1 MLFSRRTKR
10 KTTEA
15 TPVHYPPTGTAIH
28 SSPPLS
34 SSPPP
39 YSAHY
44 SQSAYQ
50 LPLGTPPPPPRRPPG
65 IPALP
70 AVPVP
75 APLRLRRTSPQSVT
89 PVYQQPSVHQ
99 REWSS
104 SLDLP
109 SAPVSGVPSIP
120 PISDQ
125 TTGHSNVTVHD
136 KVADKFGHII
146 SLIDEEAFGGES
158 ELLIT
163 LPQAPDP
170 VFDQSCIR
178 GGNDDLILDRAL
190 LPSRTK
196 PKPGKQT
203 NVFSKLDSYLNSR
216 LPNSLPPLRVYLP
229 TYPLLCLA
237 AKYSASAYQLPSSA
251 GERKDFVSANTH
263 TRAKAMVIKSVPI
276 DDKKTIVFAIRGTS
290 MLSLHDWGINLSTQP
305 VSPAGFLD
313 DAGNLCHS
321 GFLKV
326 AKAMVGPIAIR
337 LRQLLQENPSR
348 SACSLLLTG
357 HSAGGAV
364 AALLYSHML
373 SSTVSSELSV
383 LTGCFKR
390 VHCVT
395 FGAPPVSLLPLQK
408 PDRAQARL
416 RKCIFFSL
424 MNEGDPVVRAE
435 KAYVRSLID
444 LLACPNPHRA
454 DQCHKC
460 SYIGTTVGVLQAS
473 MSKLDLSL
481 KPNPKKNDRTG
492 RSYPHHHGKQKFWW
506 DVPTAILSN
515 AGRLIVL
522 RVPKGRQG
530 KKAEE
535 DAVTANIVS
544 DEQLRK
550 VIFGDPLMHSMGLYQ
565 ERVEALAVRAVTGR
579 LLD

>member
-1 MLFSRRTKR
+1 MFFSRRRKN

-15 TPVHYPPTGTAIH
+15 APVHYPP
-28 SSPPLS
+28 
-34 SSPPP
+34 
-39 YSAHY
+39 
-44 SQSAYQ
+44 
-50 LPLGTPPPPPRRPPG
+50 
-65 IPALP
+65 
-70 AVPVP
+70 PV
-75 APLRLRRTSPQSVT
+75 A
-89 PVYQQPSVHQ
+89 PVYQPPVVYEQPAVCQ
-99 REWSS
+99 RPWNSC
-104 SLDLP
+104 LDLP
-109 SAPVSGVPSIP
+109 TASAPCQP
-120 PISDQ
+120 PPVVDPTARYS
-125 TTGHSNVTVHD
+125 SATVHD
-136 KVADKFGHII
+136 QIADKFGHVI
-146 SLIDEEAFGGES
+146 SLIDEDAFGGES

-163 LPQAPDP
+163 IPRPDDAVP
-170 VFDQSCIR
+170 DQPLMR
-178 GGNDDLILDRAL
+178 GGGGNNEAVLDRGL
-190 LPSRTK
+190 RPSRSR

-216 LPNSLPPLRVYLP
+216 LPTSLPPLRVYLP

-237 AKYSASAYQLPSSA
+237 AKYSASAYQSPSSA
-251 GERKDFVSANTH
+251 VERKDFVSANPH
-263 TRAKAMVIKSVPI
+263 TRAKAMVIKSVAI

-326 AKAMVGPIAIR
+326 AKAMVGPIAAR
-337 LRQLLQENPSR
+337 LRQLLQEDPSR
-348 SACSLLLTG
+348 SSCSLLLTG

-373 SSTVSSELSV
+373 SSTVSSELNT

-408 PDRAQARL
+408 PETAKGRL

-454 DQCHKC
+454 DQCPKC
-460 SYIGTTVGVLQAS
+460 SYLGTPTNGSGNGSGRIPAQAS
-473 MSKLDLSL
+473 STSRLDLSL
-481 KPNPKKNDRTG
+481 KANKPLAKKQG
-492 RSYPHHHGKQKFWW
+492 RCCPHHTGKHKFWW
-506 DVPTAILSN
+506 DVPTAT
-515 AGRLIVL
+515 LIVT
-522 RVPKGRQG
+522 
-530 KKAEE
+530 
-535 DAVTANIVS
+535 D
-544 DEQLRK
+544 DELRK
-550 VIFGDPLMHSMGLYQ
+550 VMFGDPLMHSMGLYQ

-579 LLD
+579 LLDQ

>member
-1 MLFSRRTKR
+1 M
-10 KTTEA
+10 
-15 TPVHYPPTGTAIH
+15 
-28 SSPPLS
+28 
-34 SSPPP
+34 
-39 YSAHY
+39 
-44 SQSAYQ
+44 
-50 LPLGTPPPPPRRPPG
+50 
-65 IPALP
+65 
-70 AVPVP
+70 
-75 APLRLRRTSPQSVT
+75 
-89 PVYQQPSVHQ
+89 
-99 REWSS
+99 
-104 SLDLP
+104 
-109 SAPVSGVPSIP
+109 P
-120 PISDQ
+120 PISDDQ
-125 TTGHSNVTVHD
+125 TTGHSNVTIHD
-136 KVADKFGHII
+136 RHSNVTIHDRHSNITTHDRHSNVTIHDRHSNVTIHGRHSSVTIHDQVADKFGHVI

-163 LPQAPDP
+163 LPHAADP
-170 VFDQSCIR
+170 VPDQSCIR
-178 GGNDDLILDRAL
+178 GGRGGRGGRGDGNDHLGLDRAL
-190 LPSRTK
+190 LASGPK
-196 PKPGKQT
+196 PKPGRQT

-216 LPNSLPPLRVYLP
+216 LPRSLPPLRVYLP

-237 AKYSASAYQLPSSA
+237 AKYSASAYQSPSSA
-251 GERKDFVSANTH
+251 AERKDFVSPNTH

-326 AKAMVGPIAIR
+326 AKAMVGPIAAR

-373 SSTVSSELSV
+373 SSTVSSELSI
-383 LTGCFKR
+383 LTACFKR

-408 PDRAQARL
+408 PDRAQASL

-444 LLACPNPHRA
+444 LLACPNPHGA

-460 SYIGTTVGVLQAS
+460 SYVGTTAGVLQAS

-481 KPNPKKNDRTG
+481 KPNSKQNGRNG
-492 RSYPHHHGKQKFWW
+492 RSCPHHHGKQKFWW
-506 DVPTAILSN
+506 DVPMATLSN
-515 AGRLIVL
+515 AGRLVVL
-522 RVPKGRQG
+522 RVPKGRKG
-530 KKAEE
+530 KRTEE
-535 DAVTANIVS
+535 GAVTASVVS

-550 VIFGDPLMHSMGLYQ
+550 VIFGDPLMHSMGVYQ

-579 LLD
+579 LLDQ